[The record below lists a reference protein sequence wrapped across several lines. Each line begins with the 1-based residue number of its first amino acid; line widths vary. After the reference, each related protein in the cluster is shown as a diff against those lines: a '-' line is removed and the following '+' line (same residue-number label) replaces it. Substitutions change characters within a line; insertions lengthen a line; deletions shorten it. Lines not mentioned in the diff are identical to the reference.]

1 MLPKRSHAA
10 YTRPLCSSKKKMKPL
25 IQILISIVLISCGDK
40 QSANKE
46 VNTEIN
52 QKKKE
57 TNLPIKEEFKPDSS
71 YVEFWC
77 SIEVLKK
84 TSENINK
91 LDLVTVA
98 EFLASFHN
106 ECANNV
112 EFLEW
117 SNELLFEVAKNKPD
131 FLLQILNKNDSL
143 DKDLIKSEFENPIH
157 DGFDIND
164 IIEKIEMSNSS
175 EEIKEEITESLK
187 IAKSKLE

>member
-1 MLPKRSHAA
+1 
-10 YTRPLCSSKKKMKPL
+10 MKTL
-25 IQILISIVLISCGDK
+25 IQILISIVLTSCGDK
-40 QSANKE
+40 QPANKE
-46 VNTEIN
+46 VNTAIN
-52 QKKKE
+52 QNKKE
-57 TNLPIKEEFKPDSS
+57 SNLPIKEEFKPDSS

-98 EFLASFHN
+98 EFLASFHK

-112 EFLEW
+112 EFSEW
-117 SNELLFEVAKNKPD
+117 SNELLFKVAKNKPD
-131 FLLQILNKNDSL
+131 FLLKILNKNDSL

-157 DGFDIND
+157 DEIDITD
-164 IIEKIEMSNSS
+164 VIERIEMSNSP
-175 EEIKEEITESLK
+175 EKIKEEISESLK